1 MEDFSLKASK
11 SLSIDITQNIFW
23 TETELATQVS
33 SFNIIEATIS
43 FHAMTP
49 IWTDTIAATSSTI
62 SELLWR
68 DIANILRNT
77 LAQMSHSSAQNKM
90 KFFA

>member
-1 MEDFSLKASK
+1 MEDFSLKVGK
-11 SLSIDITQNIFW
+11 SLPIDITKDIFW

-43 FHAMTP
+43 FHVITP
-49 IWTDTIAATSSTI
+49 IWTDTAAATSSTI

-68 DIANILRNT
+68 DIANTLRNT
-77 LAQMSHSSAQNKM
+77 LAQMSHSNA
-90 KFFA
+90 